1 MKRSELEQMLVTIGG
16 GGQTFKPFQGIL
28 QGL

>member
-1 MKRSELEQMLVTIGG
+1 MKRSELEQMFVTIGG
-16 GGQTFKPFQGIL
+16 GQIFKPFQGIL